1 VSVVAN
7 VAINVDSR
15 GATQR
20 LREVQQA
27 AQQAQKALEGIGGAS
42 GAQPFRAASSSASEL
57 IGVLG
62 RLSAAYLGLRTAQQ
76 AVQAGIQREES
87 VRRLT
92 FLAKGY
98 GEVAR
103 AQELA
108 AQSGRAFG
116 LSATESNQR
125 FAQLYGRLRPL
136 NVSLEDI
143 NAAFVGFNTA
153 AKVSGATTAESA
165 GALLQL
171 TQALGSGVLRG
182 QELNSVLEQAP
193 GLVVAL
199 TKELGRPVSEIRKLA
214 EQGEITSDV
223 VIRALKR
230 AGTEGADELAAA
242 MNGPAQ
248 AVKNLQNEFENFQ
261 VAATQDLIP
270 TVVDAMKGLRELL
283 ISLGP
288 VIRGIGGIAA
298 QTIGTITDL
307 INAATKPGATA
318 AAVAIKG
325 GRLPLAGF
333 GGMSG
338 AGELF
343 KGTSGAFGTGLTGLK
358 AEAAFL
364 AKQRRQPVT
373 DILLQLMQNRLQ
385 RMETPAQVSKP
396 DLPATFISSGATDGK
411 GAKGKTDAERAAERL
426 KKEIE
431 QSLELGDRLGTEF
444 KRQVILLDTNS
455 EIERKRLQIQYDF
468 EDRAKQIN
476 ELKNAEQRVNL
487 TTLNEEIKRLDTL
500 KLQSEE
506 LKKQI
511 EDYYKLAG
519 LPVGEV
525 LRGGA
530 GAFRTDIN
538 LGPVDDATKKTEE
551 LKKRFEE
558 LIDPVNMAAT
568 GAQNIGSA
576 FSTAFQSIVTG
587 AQSTQQ
593 ALAGFFKSVGDAFVQ
608 MATEIIAQMVVMF
621 AFKTLLGI
629 FGGGGSGGLD
639 GSKFGAAAFGSKSS
653 VFGGSAFGGSAGTF
667 SAFAEGGFVTAPT
680 SALIGEGGE
689 PEYVIPASKMRGA
702 MSRYSAGARGSSVI
716 PGSGETGTA
725 DNGMVATAPI
735 DVRYTVERINSVD
748 YVTADQFQRGMQQ
761 AAQQGAQQ
769 GEQRTLRRLQQSP
782 STRRRIGV

>member
-15 GATQR
+15 GATQK

-27 AQQAQKALEGIGGAS
+27 AQQTQKALEGIAGSSA
-42 GAQPFRAASSSASEL
+42 AQPFRAASNSASEL

-87 VRRLT
+87 GRRLT

-108 AQSGRAFG
+108 AQSGRIFG
-116 LSATESNQR
+116 LSATESNKQ

-136 NVSLEDI
+136 NVSIEDI

-153 AKVSGATTAESA
+153 AKVSGATSAESA

-199 TKELGRPVSEIRKLA
+199 TKELGKPVSEIRKLA

-270 TVVDAMKGLRELL
+270 AVVDAMKGLKDLL
-283 ISLGP
+283 VSLGP
-288 VIRGIGGIAA
+288 IIRGIGGIAA

-307 INAATKPGATA
+307 INAATRPGATA
-318 AAVAIKG
+318 AAVSIKG

-373 DILLQLMQNRLQ
+373 DVLLQLMRNRLQ
-385 RMETPAQVSKP
+385 RMETPAQVATP
-396 DLPATFISSGATDGK
+396 DLPSTLLPGLGGSGAGGGK
-411 GAKGKTDAERAAERL
+411 GKGKTDAERAAERL

-431 QSLELGDRLGTEF
+431 QSLELGDRLGVEF
-444 KRQVILLDTNS
+444 SRQVVLLETSS

-468 EDRAKQIN
+468 EDRAKQIS
-476 ELKNAEQRVNL
+476 ELKNAEQRINL

-519 LPVGEV
+519 LPVGEA
-525 LRGGA
+525 LRPGA
-530 GAFRTDIN
+530 GEFRTDIN
-538 LGPVDDATKKTEE
+538 LGPIDDATKKTEE
-551 LKKRFEE
+551 LKKRFKE
-558 LIDPVNMAAT
+558 LIDPVNMAMT
-568 GAQNIGSA
+568 GAQGIGSA
-576 FSTAFQSIVTG
+576 FSTAFQSIVAG
-587 AQSTQQ
+587 AQSARET
-593 ALAGFFKSVGDAFVQ
+593 LASFFKSVGESFVQ

-621 AFKTLLGI
+621 AFKQLLGL
-629 FGGGGSGGLD
+629 FGGGSNPQMFSGQGPVTMPAA
-639 GSKFGAAAFGSKSS
+639 GVGGGASMFGAGAPSF
-653 VFGGSAFGGSAGTF
+653 
-667 SAFAEGGFVTAPT
+667 FAEGGFVTSPT
-680 SALIGEGGE
+680 NAFIGETGE
-689 PEYVIPASKMRGA
+689 SEYVIPASKMSSA
-702 MSRYSAGARGSSVI
+702 MARYSAGARGESVL
-716 PGSGETGTA
+716 SGNAPAQRAPQALDINYNVT
-725 DNGMVATAPI
+725 DINGM
-735 DVRYTVERINSVD
+735 RF
-748 YVTADQFQRGMQQ
+748 VTEEQFTRGMRDAAKMGQ
-761 AAQQGAQQ
+761 AMTFS
-769 GEQRTLRRLQQSP
+769 TLRSSP
-782 STRRRIGV
+782 SVRRKLGV